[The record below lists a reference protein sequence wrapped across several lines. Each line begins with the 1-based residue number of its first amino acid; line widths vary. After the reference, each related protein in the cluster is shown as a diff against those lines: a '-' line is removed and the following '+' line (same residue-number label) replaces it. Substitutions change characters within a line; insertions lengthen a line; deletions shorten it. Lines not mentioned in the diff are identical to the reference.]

1 MEWLMLAV
9 GSEEGEKKK
18 RGKAV
23 VETEVFMNRL
33 MPVDALKIRGQH
45 NATNVLAAIALCRA
59 IGLSLAPLLHAAR
72 QYQGEPHRV
81 ELIATVAGVDYVDDS
96 KGTNVGAAVAAIEG
110 LGGGDGSQ
118 RARLILIA
126 GGDGK
131 GQDFAPLA
139 SAVKRHARAVMLIG
153 RDGPAIR
160 EALSDTGVTLT
171 DCWTLEQ
178 AVQRAAEMAN
188 EGDVVLLSPACASF
202 DMFKDYAHRAQV
214 FADAVH
220 ELAAS
225 RGEVL
230 A

>member
-1 MEWLMLAV
+1 MQWLMLAV
-9 GSEEGEKKK
+9 SAEEGKKKK
-18 RGKAV
+18 RCKAV
-23 VETEVFMNRL
+23 VDLELFINRL
-33 MPVDALKIRGQH
+33 MPTDALKIRGQH
-45 NATNVLAAIALCRA
+45 NATNVLAALALCRA

-72 QYQGEPHRV
+72 LYQGEPHRA
-81 ELIATVAGVDYVDDS
+81 ELIASVGGVDYVDDS
-96 KGTNVGAAVAAIEG
+96 KGTNVGATVAAIEG
-110 LGGGDGSQ
+110 LGQDDDSIQ
-118 RARLILIA
+118 ASLILIA

-139 SAVKRHARAVMLIG
+139 PAVKRHVRAVMLIG
-153 RDGPAIR
+153 RDASTLR
-160 EALSDTGVTLT
+160 EALTDTGVTLT

-178 AVQRAAEMAN
+178 AVQRASEIAS

-214 FADAVH
+214 FADAVR